1 VIKSTELAALGLRV
15 VGNKAVRVTP
25 TEAPKRAPLA
35 RGMNKTE
42 RRYANHLDM
51 LKRQGVVLWWAF
63 EAVKLKLAPNTHY
76 TPDFLV
82 LRPGGFEFHEV
93 KGFWRD
99 DARVKIKVAAVM
111 FPIPFLAVRWAKGWQ
126 YEVFSVMDEIV
137 RAANNQP
144 GERDDVPDQQP
155 ASPAAPRPCRKRAG

>member
-1 VIKSTELAALGLRV
+1 VIKSTELSALGLRV

-25 TEAPKRAPLA
+25 TEAPKRAPLV

-42 RRYANHLDM
+42 RRYADQLDAWQ
-51 LKRQGVVLWWAF
+51 RDGAVVWWAF

-82 LRPGGFEFHEV
+82 LYNDGTVAFHEV

-99 DARVKIKVAAVM
+99 DARVKIKVAAAM
-111 FPIPFLAVRWAKGWQ
+111 FPFPFFAVRWAKGWH
-126 YEVFSVMDEIV
+126 YETFPKMDV

-155 ASPAAPRPCRKRAG
+155 ASPAARRPSRKRAG

>member
-1 VIKSTELAALGLRV
+1 VIKSTELAAMGLRV
-15 VGNKAVRVTP
+15 IGGRAVRVTP
-25 TEAPKRAPLA
+25 TEAPKRAPLV

-42 RRYANHLDM
+42 RRFADYLDEM
-51 LKRQGVVLWWAF
+51 KRRGGVRWWAF
-63 EAVKLKLAPNTHY
+63 EAVKLKLAPSTYY

-82 LRPGGFEFHEV
+82 MSPSGIAFYEV

-99 DARVKIKVAAVM
+99 DARVKIKVAAAM
-111 FPIPFLAVRWAKGWQ
+111 FPFPFFAVRWSKGWL
-126 YEVFSVMDEIV
+126 YETFPMMDV

-155 ASPAAPRPCRKRAG
+155 ASPAARRPSRKRAG